1 MTAQQT
7 AAKERT
13 RKFLA
18 GIKPTVDPVETI
30 RADER
35 KRIRRAL
42 LAVGVIR
49 EGVWVYRE
57 SVIAAIKKA
66 TRAPAKGRR

>member
-7 AAKERT
+7 AAKRGAAPASH
-13 RKFLA
+13 KA
-18 GIKPTVDPVETI
+18 GQALGMEL
-30 RADER
+30 ER
-35 KRIRRAL
+35 KRIRDEL

-66 TRAPAKGRR
+66 TRATRKGRR